1 MKNKL
6 KKTGLLMWFSWTIIS
21 LSLLAAPA
29 LVSADNTTTTKTEK
43 IRCTVNSYG
52 QETCNKETSENSST
66 NKVTYVD
73 EYVRVTPYHQ
83 TLNTALTTG
92 QSWALIS
99 LLSLALVAISLKLKA
114 SFKIKA

>member
-6 KKTGLLMWFSWTIIS
+6 TKTGLLAWFSWTVIS
-21 LSLLAAPA
+21 LSLLVSPA
-29 LVSADNTTTTKTEK
+29 LVSADNTKTTKTEK
-43 IRCTVNSYG
+43 TYCTTNSYG
-52 QETCNKETSENSST
+52 QETCTKETSENSST
-66 NKVTYVD
+66 DKVTYVD

-99 LLSLALVAISLKLKA
+99 LLSLALVAIGLKLKTSLKNQA
-114 SFKIKA
+114 